1 MVWRFSGL
9 QGYKPV
15 GLSAFTSVRSSA
27 YSTIGL
33 KVCKS
38 LNLQVFKLN
47 STAKRGV
54 VSNGGGELLHRTNTL
69 TQLEE
74 NSDDHTYDGES
85 RARFR
90 EGNQSIAPTSKHRY
104 ECAGQ
109 VGCRCGIKGASL
121 LPRRRHPAPYFSE
134 TATGVPQV
142 FPSRPPVSTA
152 WANAGWKLSTTAL
165 TGRGRE

>member
-9 QGYKPV
+9 RGCNPV

-27 YSTIGL
+27 YSTTGL
-33 KVCKS
+33 KVYKS

-47 STAKRGV
+47 SKAKRGV
-54 VSNGGGELLHRTNTL
+54 VSNRGELLHRTNTL

-74 NSDDHTYDGES
+74 NSDDHTYDGDN
-85 RARFR
+85 RARFK
-90 EGNQSIAPTSKHRY
+90 EGNQSIDPASKHRY
-104 ECAGQ
+104 ECVGQ
-109 VGCRCGIKGASL
+109 VGCRCGMEGASL
-121 LPRRRHPAPYFSE
+121 LPGGAASPVLLRNGHG
-134 TATGVPQV
+134 GVLQV
-142 FPSRPPVSTA
+142 FPSHPPVSTA

>member
-9 QGYKPV
+9 QGCKPV

-33 KVCKS
+33 KVYKS

-54 VSNGGGELLHRTNTL
+54 VSNRGELLHRTNTL

-74 NSDDHTYDGES
+74 NSDDHTYDGEN
-85 RARFR
+85 RARFK
-90 EGNQSIAPTSKHRY
+90 EGNQSIAPASKHRY
-104 ECAGQ
+104 ECVGQ

-121 LPRRRHPAPYFSE
+121 LPKRRRPAPYFSE